1 MEVELKLLY
10 HRTKYKRW
18 KLSIVLRPLLLAVA
32 LPSETQVHSVKFL
45 STTRGSSPG
54 SFLTVLLFRSKWVW
68 ETYSTLAV
76 AKNILV
82 YFIGQ
87 CFFVFNEV
95 IKRNKL

>member
-32 LPSETQVHSVKFL
+32 LPSETQVQAVKFL
-45 STTRGSSPG
+45 STTRRGSSPG
-54 SFLTVLLFRSKWVW
+54 SFLTVFRSKWVG

-95 IKRNKL
+95 IIRNKL

>member
-1 MEVELKLLY
+1 MY

-45 STTRGSSPG
+45 STTRRGSSPG
-54 SFLTVLLFRSKWVW
+54 TGSFITLFRSKWVG

-82 YFIGQ
+82 YFKGQ

-95 IKRNKL
+95 IIRTKL

>member
-1 MEVELKLLY
+1 MY

-32 LPSETQVHSVKFL
+32 LPSETQVQAVKFL
-45 STTRGSSPG
+45 LTTTRENLPGTG
-54 SFLTVLLFRSKWVW
+54 SFITLFRSKWVG
-68 ETYSTLAV
+68 ESYSTLAV

>member
-1 MEVELKLLY
+1 MY

-18 KLSIVLRPLLLAVA
+18 KLSIVLRPLLLVVA
-32 LPSETQVHSVKFL
+32 LPCETQVHAVNFL
-45 STTRGSSPG
+45 STTTRENSPG
-54 SFLTVLLFRSKWVW
+54 TGSFITLFRSKWFG

>member
-1 MEVELKLLY
+1 MY

-32 LPSETQVHSVKFL
+32 LPSETQVHAVKFL
-45 STTRGSSPG
+45 STTRGNSPG
-54 SFLTVLLFRSKWVW
+54 TGSFITLFRSKWVG
-68 ETYSTLAV
+68 ETYSTLPV

-95 IKRNKL
+95 IIRNKL